1 MRGRSVQRLA
11 SASEMDL
18 VEDHPPL
25 QSVCNSNS
33 MSGLLQNRAPRRSA
47 IIHICS
53 VLVSLFLLVP
63 STAVAQEA
71 TPEAALVGEGDG
83 NTLSQDVDPQQ
94 DPDDPPAKP
103 HPDEQLRLDVNRY
116 FNSSDSADWV
126 RALTLLGARIDTGA
140 PPQWSGPL
148 LLDLLTER
156 AEQFPQRTRIILQD
170 RLMRRSVTG
179 IPVLLVLL
187 RLDRNWPF
195 LAEVE
200 ENFRTWSSDDEIRAR
215 LLTDLSAEKDPLLI
229 SRLLPILAE
238 RDPRGT
244 IDVAVGRLSSEQE
257 VASDALMEAL
267 SGFLEQ
273 QLTRPQWIRWWGE
286 NRDKPILTGIL
297 ERKEISSLTQQLRI
311 WERANRLLREI
322 PPLRFRAWLLESL
335 ADSEPFTLRRA
346 TLEESSRFAREMQA
360 EGVEL
365 TMQEQDDLLAP
376 LRIRCVELVS
386 VLDDSS
392 GSGSRSERQELAI
405 GALGVL
411 SQMIIF
417 REDESLVRLLQRR
430 ISTLVP
436 GLSNGDR
443 RVARESLKMATA
455 LRAPVAISID
465 GAIDRFMPVL
475 GSEADVP
482 ELKRLIAASR
492 AVGST
497 IRTVELLKSLSL
509 TVPELQE
516 DILEAMVFGEVP
528 AAGVPLVL
536 DYYGDLLDSSSD
548 ANIRALAINGIGRLG
563 VEEAI
568 PLLIPLV
575 LKGESG
581 ADMERRSALQM
592 IRTIGGIGALDGMI
606 EILGQMPGSDGL
618 YQACLT
624 EAQQV
629 ASSDA
634 SLGFLSK
641 LLLDDEQQQR
651 PWFHRL
657 IAMDEVVGML
667 KAELQPTDLRT
678 RIPGRF
684 EQWIRLQRL
693 RFQVQ
698 VETLEKGGVLE
709 PGTRREQLL
718 TEVQR
723 TILLFGDQPM
733 PVSIEGIG
741 RQIRGVEAEIQGI
754 SAVELALDEDTDEV
768 IQTFTEHLDQIA
780 RFSGDD
786 SGDLR
791 IFSID
796 PWNWLLGLLEGRPAR
811 PGDLD
816 LVRAMRTLAE
826 GRFTR
831 DDVRERLDRLEAR
844 VDVPEKERSPAPPP
858 SDSPEEADGRG

>member
-1 MRGRSVQRLA
+1 MG
-11 SASEMDL
+11 L
-18 VEDHPPL
+18 VEDHHLL
-25 QSVCNSNS
+25 QPVCDSNS
-33 MSGLLQNRAPRRSA
+33 TSALLQILAPPRFA
-47 IIHICS
+47 IVTTCS
-53 VLVSLFLLVP
+53 LLVSLFLLVP
-63 STAVAQEA
+63 VSGLAQEVA
-71 TPEAALVGEGDG
+71 PEAALIGEADD
-83 NTLSQDVDPQQ
+83 NTLSQDVDPEQ
-94 DPDDPPAKP
+94 DPEDPPAKP
-103 HPDEQLRLDVNRY
+103 HPDEQLRQDVNRY

-126 RALTLLGARIDTGA
+126 RALTLLGARIDTGT
-140 PPQWSGPL
+140 PPQWSAPL

-187 RLDRNWPF
+187 RLDGNWPF

-200 ENFRTWSSDDEIRAR
+200 DNFRAWSADDEIRAR

-229 SRLLPILAE
+229 SRLLPIVAE

-257 VASDALMEAL
+257 VASDALMAAL

-273 QLTRPQWIRWWGE
+273 ELTRPQWIRWWGE

-311 WERANRLLREI
+311 WERANRLLREV

-365 TMQEQDDLLAP
+365 TMQEQEDLLAP
-376 LRIRCVELVS
+376 LRIRCVDLVS
-386 VLDDSS
+386 AYDDDS

-405 GALGVL
+405 GAMGVL

-417 REDESLVRLLQRR
+417 REDESLVNLLQRR

-443 RVARESLKMATA
+443 RIARESLKMATA
-455 LRAPVAISID
+455 LRAPVASAID
-465 GAIDRFMPVL
+465 DAIDRFMPVL

-497 IRTVELLKSLSL
+497 LRTVELLKALSL

-528 AAGVPLVL
+528 AAGVPVVL
-536 DYYGDLLDSSSD
+536 EYYGDLLDSSSD

-575 LKGESG
+575 LRGESG
-581 ADMERRSALQM
+581 AEMERRSSLQM
-592 IRTIGGIGALDGMI
+592 IRTIGGIGSLDGMI
-606 EILGQMPGSDGL
+606 EILGKMPTSDGL

-641 LLLDDEQQQR
+641 LMLDEDQQQR
-651 PWFHRL
+651 PWFDQL

-667 KAELQPTDLRT
+667 KAEFQPTDLRT

-693 RFQVQ
+693 RFQSQ
-698 VETLEKGGVLE
+698 VVVLEKDGVLE
-709 PGTRREQLL
+709 PGARREQLL

-723 TILLFGDQPM
+723 TILLFGDQPL
-733 PVSIEGIG
+733 PVSIEGVG

-754 SAVELALDEDTDEV
+754 SAVELALEKDAEEV

-780 RFSGDD
+780 RYSGGDADD
-786 SGDLR
+786 QR

-796 PWNWLLGLLEGRPAR
+796 PWDWLLGNLEGRTAR
-811 PGDLD
+811 SEDLA
-816 LVRAMRTLAE
+816 LIRAMRTLAE